1 MNTINIT
8 IENTVMHPDS
18 VVAGYAGDN
27 LTTTLSIELP
37 DSWSGYSYRLLF
49 KTSMQDYNDAYIT
62 DTIQPEGG
70 HILFPLPSAVMV
82 EGKLQVQ
89 ARAEKDS
96 GEIAHAAVMS
106 LDVLHSIGTSA
117 SGDFPPSY
125 VGLMDNALNHLLSL
139 GAWYPPKIVDG
150 YWWAYDATAD
160 DYANTGVNAQG
171 LNSVT
176 EETETALTGILKG
189 NGAKVTTAVA
199 GTDYA
204 TPAQLEGKLD
214 KTGGTLLGMLNAA
227 GGLSIGVTDSLLK
240 TTPGGVVNNA
250 IADTDYAT
258 PGYVNGQISAHD
270 SASGAHAD
278 LFDAKL
284 DKTGGTINGGLTA
297 AGGIVLPID
306 GEKMLKTASNGKISA
321 ATAGTDYEKVTF
333 GGTTTRGYAK
343 FASGLLICWGKQN
356 FGSQAVTNPW
366 GTLYESSRLTFTNFA
381 YTFSAV
387 PVVTA
392 MPNEESSASFFVEG
406 MSGTT
411 TTSPGYFYAD
421 RPNSATIG
429 TTCASYIAIGR
440 WKS

>member
-37 DSWSGYSYRLLF
+37 DGWSGYSYRLLF

-189 NGAKVTTAVA
+189 NGETVVQAVAGTDYAIPEQVNAKQNTITAHGILKGDGSGGVSTAVA

-204 TPAQLEGKLD
+204 TPEQL
-214 KTGGTLLGMLNAA
+214 
-227 GGLSIGVTDSLLK
+227 
-240 TTPGGVVNNA
+240 
-250 IADTDYAT
+250 
-258 PGYVNGQISAHD
+258 NG
-270 SASGAHAD
+270 
-278 LFDAKL
+278 KL
-284 DKTGGTINGGLTA
+284 DKTGGTINGALTVSGTLYANSGIGLPTKNAIIKTTAGGLTT
-297 AGGIVLPID
+297 G
-306 GEKMLKTASNGKISA
+306 
-321 ATAGTDYEKVTF
+321 ATAGTDYEQVTI
-333 GGTTTRGYAK
+333 GGTTDRGYAK
-343 FASGLLICWGKQN
+343 FASGLLVCWGNQG
-356 FGSQAVTNPW
+356 FGTQSITTAWGNLYEGPEYCIFSDFAYAFSAAPAVTAIQN
-366 GTLYESSRLTFTNFA
+366 YRSN
-381 YTFSAV
+381 SA
-387 PVVTA
+387 
-392 MPNEESSASFFVEG
+392 FFVEG
-406 MSGTT
+406 IYSTT
-411 TTSPGYFYAD
+411 ATSPGKFIPV
-421 RPNSATIG
+421 RPSPASVIVA
-429 TTCASYIAIGR
+429 ASYIAIGR
-440 WKS
+440 WK

>member
-37 DSWSGYSYRLLF
+37 DSWRGYSYRLLF

-189 NGAKVTTAVA
+189 NGETVVQAVAGTDYAIPEQVNAKQNTITAQGILKGDGSGGVSTAAA

-214 KTGGTLLGMLNAA
+214 KTGGTISGALTVSGTLYANSGIGLPTKNAIIKTTA
-227 GGLSIGVTDSLLK
+227 GGL
-240 TTPGGVVNNA
+240 TTG
-250 IADTDYAT
+250 
-258 PGYVNGQISAHD
+258 
-270 SASGAHAD
+270 
-278 LFDAKL
+278 
-284 DKTGGTINGGLTA
+284 
-297 AGGIVLPID
+297 
-306 GEKMLKTASNGKISA
+306 
-321 ATAGTDYEKVTF
+321 ATAGTDYEQVTI
-333 GGTTTRGYAK
+333 GGTTDRGYAK
-343 FASGLLICWGKQN
+343 FASGLLVCWGNQG
-356 FGSQAVTNPW
+356 FGTQSITTAWGNLYEGPEYCIFSDFAYAFSAAPAVTAIQN
-366 GTLYESSRLTFTNFA
+366 YRSN
-381 YTFSAV
+381 SA
-387 PVVTA
+387 
-392 MPNEESSASFFVEG
+392 FFVEG
-406 MSGTT
+406 IYSTT
-411 TTSPGYFYAD
+411 ATSPGKFIPV
-421 RPNSATIG
+421 RPSPASVIVA
-429 TTCASYIAIGR
+429 ASYIAIGR
-440 WKS
+440 WK

>member
-37 DSWSGYSYRLLF
+37 DSWRGYSYRLLF

-189 NGAKVTTAVA
+189 NGETVVQAVAGTDYAIPEQVNAKQNTITAQGILKGDGSGGVSTAAA

-214 KTGGTLLGMLNAA
+214 KTGGTINGALDIANAGSLKFLNPNMQGMM
-227 GGLSIGVTDSLLK
+227 LK
-240 TTPGGVVNNA
+240 TNVDGVVCE
-250 IADTDYAT
+250 AT
-258 PGYVNGQISAHD
+258 PGTDYDKAEIGTWTPVLQGYSGTAPTVSYSSRYGDYMKIGNMVWFRCGINATISNAGTGYATV
-270 SASGAHAD
+270 SGLPFAAYPMAKNRANYAVTVGECYGLLSGA
-278 LFDAKL
+278 
-284 DKTGGTINGGLTA
+284 T
-297 AGGIVLPID
+297 
-306 GEKMLKTASNGKISA
+306 S
-321 ATAGTDYEKVTF
+321 TAGTTSTV
-333 GGTTTRGYAK
+333 
-343 FASGLLICWGKQN
+343 FASINAIVLSGADGNTMRKWAVDWGSIALSG
-356 FGSQAVTNPW
+356 FYITN
-366 GTLYESSRLTFTNFA
+366 
-381 YTFSAV
+381 
-387 PVVTA
+387 
-392 MPNEESSASFFVEG
+392 
-406 MSGTT
+406 
-411 TTSPGYFYAD
+411 
-421 RPNSATIG
+421 
-429 TTCASYIAIGR
+429 
-440 WKS
+440 